1 MAAMGE
7 RVLYILDG
15 HSQVFK
21 AYHAIRQLSTS
32 TGIPTNAVFGFCQ
45 ILHKLL
51 KTRTPDYL
59 AVAFDS
65 RGPTFR
71 HRIYPEYKANR
82 PAPPEDLEQQLEY
95 IHEVLDGLRIPR
107 LAMPGFEADDIIATL
122 TARARDAGFQVVIV
136 TADKDLMQLVG
147 KGVRL
152 LRLEPDSETEFD
164 REGVRAKMGV
174 YPEQIADM
182 LAMVGD
188 SSDNVP
194 GIKSVGPKTAAALLE
209 KYGTLDAILENV
221 ADLKG
226 KLRENIEAGRASAKL
241 SRRLVELCYD
251 VPLDCDLESFVRR
264 PPDRA
269 ALAAVYRKLEFRRFL
284 EEVDEQPTARQTR
297 YRVITTPEEM
307 DAFVAEARMAG
318 MLAFDTE
325 TDSLS
330 AVEGHVVGISL
341 SCRPNEGVYI
351 PLRHALTVLE
361 GHQQPGIDAV
371 FERLDPLFRDPAVRK
386 VAHHAKF
393 DIKMLD
399 KYGFA
404 FDGLDFD
411 TLLASYLLNPDRRGH
426 GLKELAADLLGIS
439 MQPIQA
445 LIGSGRGQV
454 TFDQVNVTEAAQY
467 ACADAD
473 CTLQLR
479 SVLEPRLNESGM
491 RPLFDEIEMPLVRVL
506 MDMELCGVRIDAPYF
521 ARLGREMAEEMER
534 LATRV
539 YELVGRPFN
548 LASPRQV
555 AEALFEDLKLPPVKQ
570 KKTGQSTDVEVLEQ
584 LTALHEVPGLLLE
597 YRQYEKL
604 KSTYVD
610 VLPGL
615 VSRVTGRI
623 HTTYNQAIAAT
634 GRLSSSDPNL
644 QNIPVRTALGRRI
657 RKGFVPLEDGHL
669 LLSADYSQIEL
680 RVLAHMT
687 GDPALTRAFQNDE
700 DIHTLTATQIFGV
713 QPADVTPEMRDRAKV
728 VNFGIIYGMSAHGL
742 SGRLKIPLEE
752 AQRFIEGYFSAY
764 SGVQQW
770 IDKTLSDARRTGFV
784 STLAGRR
791 RYLADINST
800 NFNARSAAER
810 AAINAPI
817 QGTSADMIKIAMIR
831 IHRWLKDSDLR
842 ARMIMQV
849 HDELIF
855 DAPEPELDTVR
866 HTVVRLMQDALP
878 LDVPV
883 KVEWSAGRD
892 WSEC

>member
-1 MAAMGE
+1 MDT
-7 RVLYILDG
+7 RTLYIVDG

-32 TGIPTNAVFGFCQ
+32 MGIPTNAVFGFCQ

-51 KTRTPDYL
+51 RTRSPEYIV
-59 AVAFDS
+59 VAFDS

-71 HRIYPEYKANR
+71 HQIYPEYKANR
-82 PAPPEDLEQQLEY
+82 PAPPEDFEQQLEL
-95 IHEVLDGLRIPR
+95 IQQVLEGLRIPA
-107 LAMPGFEADDIIATL
+107 LSMPGFEADDIIATV
-122 TARARDAGFQVVIV
+122 TARAREAGMNVVIV

-147 KGVRL
+147 DGVKL
-152 LRLEPDSETEFD
+152 LRLDTDSEVEFD
-164 REGVRAKMGV
+164 RESVYAKMGV

-194 GIKSVGPKTAAALLE
+194 GIKSIGPKTAAALLQ
-209 KYGTLDAILENV
+209 KYGTLDAILENT

-226 KLRENIEAGRASAKL
+226 KQRENIEAGRASARL

-251 VPLDCDLESFVRR
+251 VPLEFKIESFARR
-264 PPDRA
+264 EPDRA
-269 ALAAVYRKLEFRRFL
+269 ALASLYRKLEFRRFL
-284 EEVDEQPTARQTR
+284 EEVEPKPAPRDTR
-297 YRVITTPEEM
+297 YRVVTTPEEM
-307 DAFVAEARMAG
+307 DAFAAQARAEG
-318 MLAFDTE
+318 GFAFDTE

-330 AVEGHVVGISL
+330 AIEGEVIGISL
-341 SCRPNEGVYI
+341 SCRPGEAIYI
-351 PLRHALTVLE
+351 PIRHATTLADSAS
-361 GHQQPGIDAV
+361 QPGIDVV
-371 FERLDPLFRDPAVRK
+371 FEHLGPLFGDPSVRK
-386 VAHHAKF
+386 VAHNAKF

-399 KYGFA
+399 KYGFIL
-404 FDGLDFD
+404 DGLDFD

-426 GLKELAADLLGIS
+426 GLKDLAGDLLGIA

-445 LIGSGRGQV
+445 LIGSGRGQL
-454 TFDQVNVTEAAQY
+454 TFDQVDIHQAAQY

-479 SVLEPRLNESGM
+479 RLLEPRLDESGM

-506 MDMELCGVRIDAPYF
+506 MDMELCGVRIDPAYF
-521 ARLGREMAEEMER
+521 ARLGQEMREEMDR
-534 LATRV
+534 LATRI
-539 YELVGRPFN
+539 YSLVGRSFN
-548 LASPRQV
+548 IASPRQV
-555 AEALFEDLKLPPVKQ
+555 GEVLFGDLKLPVVKQ

-584 LTALHEVPGLLLE
+584 LTSLHEVPSLILE
-597 YRQYEKL
+597 HRQYEKL
-604 KSTYVD
+604 KTTYVD

-623 HTTYNQAIAAT
+623 HTTYNQAVAAT

-687 GDPALTRAFQNDE
+687 GDPALVAAFRNDE
-700 DIHTLTATQIFGV
+700 DVHGLTASQVFGV
-713 QPADVTPEMRDRAKV
+713 ERSAVTPEMRDRAKV
-728 VNFGIIYGMSAHGL
+728 INFGIIYGMSAHGL
-742 SGRLKIPLEE
+742 STRLKIPLEE
-752 AQRFIEGYFSAY
+752 ARRFIEGYFSAY
-764 SGVQQW
+764 AGVKDW
-770 IDKTLSDARRTGFV
+770 IDKTLADARRMGYV

-810 AAINAPI
+810 AAVNAPI
-817 QGTSADMIKIAMIR
+817 QGTSADMIKIAMVR
-831 IHRWLKDSDLR
+831 IHRWLRDSDLR
-842 ARMIMQV
+842 TRMIMQV

-855 DAPEPELDTVR
+855 DVPEAEMETVR
-866 HTVVRLMQDALP
+866 PEVIRLMQEALP
-878 LDVPV
+878 LEVPV
-883 KVEWSAGRD
+883 KVEWAAGRD